1 MFFKSISF
9 KTYMTRS
16 PLPGLLRGPLRGLLQ
31 GPLQGPISAQVSST
45 LPNVVDFESKFRYD

>member
-45 LPNVVDFESKFRYD
+45 LPNVVDFESKFR